1 MPSTHADQS
10 SVYERLLESVDHLTR
25 VILEVEPTRILN
37 EHILIVPAAL
47 CLNTGW
53 LSRSK
58 AVTNLLSGATQGK
71 AELGLRVWTQW
82 VALIMANST
91 DIVYA
96 AFASTGECSK

>member
-71 AELGLRVWTQW
+71 VELGLRVWTQ
-82 VALIMANST
+82 
-91 DIVYA
+91 
-96 AFASTGECSK
+96 